1 VTTTLWTSIW
11 GTVVLWTISG
21 ALAMGVGLVLA
32 AVSLSGNRLVRFCGQ
47 SVINVTRGI
56 PTALLVIAAG
66 LATIRLPAKDLPVVF
81 PGTLAPFQQIAWA
94 ITIALALGSAGHLA
108 MIFRASRE
116 ALGSA
121 RLQQANVLG
130 LSRLRRARVLMRESA
145 PIALAPTGSRLVHHL
160 HNTAF
165 AALFPVTDVFGYV
178 QGQANATFEVFDYAL
193 LGCVVYIVL
202 SALIW
207 TLFRGAEASLV
218 RGVAKAPK
226 AKAVLA

>member
-1 VTTTLWTSIW
+1 
-11 GTVVLWTISG
+11 
-21 ALAMGVGLVLA
+21 M
-32 AVSLSGNRLVRFCGQ
+32 
-47 SVINVTRGI
+47 
-56 PTALLVIAAG
+56 
-66 LATIRLPAKDLPVVF
+66 
-81 PGTLAPFQQIAWA
+81 
-94 ITIALALGSAGHLA
+94 
-108 MIFRASRE
+108 
-116 ALGSA
+116 
-121 RLQQANVLG
+121 
-130 LSRLRRARVLMRESA
+130 LMRESA

-207 TLFRGAEASLV
+207 TLFRSAEASLV
-218 RGVAKAPK
+218 HGVAKAPK